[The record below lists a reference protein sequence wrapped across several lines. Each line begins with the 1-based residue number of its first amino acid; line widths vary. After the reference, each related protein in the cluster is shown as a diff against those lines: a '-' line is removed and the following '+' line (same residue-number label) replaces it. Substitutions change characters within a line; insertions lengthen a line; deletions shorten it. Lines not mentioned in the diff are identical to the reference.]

1 MPAPALTR
9 RAYHRP
15 ERPTNVRSGRN
26 TDVEGTL
33 TPAVVTP
40 SGAGPT
46 DLGSIAATWLGERP
60 TRLESVGPGGLS
72 GAPVVRVGR
81 AGGRDAVLKRVAGD
95 AAAARRAAWV
105 HALIH
110 RARSHGVSELP
121 APLSTPAG
129 ATLVADTEGGV
140 WELVPFMAGR
150 PLERPSAFEVARA
163 MDVLARLHEAWGSGA
178 GDGGPPQA
186 SDFPPS
192 IVRRI
197 EQARMLASLPWSR
210 RLDRCLSR
218 GAGDVPPL
226 VADAMKT
233 WERAIVMFTALD
245 GTRIVRRVAG
255 MKPPSLPLQPVLR
268 DIWFDH
274 VLFERRTAAGASSE
288 RHAQVAAVIDLH
300 GAGVDSPATDIARL
314 AGSWWSP
321 GLGVAFDAWL
331 ADAMDRYSARRALGA
346 GERALVPWLHAVG
359 VICSLDNWFRWVV
372 EERRLFADAPR
383 VRARLERLIEAL
395 PGALAWLAVDPVASR
410 V

>member
-1 MPAPALTR
+1 MR

-26 TDVEGTL
+26 THLEGML
-33 TPAVVTP
+33 TPAAVTP

-46 DLGSIAATWLGERP
+46 DLGAIAATWLGERP

-72 GAPVVRVGR
+72 GAPVVLVGRVG
-81 AGGRDAVLKRVAGD
+81 GCDVVLKRVAGD
-95 AAAARRAAWV
+95 AAAAGRAAWV
-105 HALIH
+105 HTLIH
-110 RARSHGVSELP
+110 RARSHGVRELA

-129 ATLVADTEGGV
+129 ATLVADTGGGI

-150 PLERPSAFEVARA
+150 PVERPSTVEVARA
-163 MDVLARLHEAWGSGA
+163 MDVLAGLHEAWGSDA
-178 GDGGPPQA
+178 GDGGPPRA
-186 SDFPPS
+186 SAPPS
-192 IVRRI
+192 SVVRRI
-197 EQARMLASLPWSR
+197 EQARTLASLPWSLR
-210 RLDRCLSR
+210 RDRCLPR
-218 GAGDVPPL
+218 GADAMTPL
-226 VADAMKT
+226 VADVMET

-255 MKPPSLPLQPVLR
+255 MKPAPLLLQPVLR

-274 VLFERRTAAGASSE
+274 VLFEGRPPGGPGSD
-288 RHAQVAAVIDLH
+288 RHTRVAAVIDLH

-321 GLGVAFDAWL
+321 DLGVACDAWL
-331 ADAMDRYSARRALGA
+331 AAAVDRYSARRALGA
-346 GERALVPWLHAVG
+346 GERAVVPWLHAVG

-372 EERRLFADAPR
+372 EERRVFADAPR
-383 VRARLERLIEAL
+383 VRARLARLVEAL
-395 PGALAWLAVDPVASR
+395 PGALAWLAVDSAASR

>member
-1 MPAPALTR
+1 M
-9 RAYHRP
+9 
-15 ERPTNVRSGRN
+15 
-26 TDVEGTL
+26 EGTI
-33 TPAVVTP
+33 TPAAVTP

-46 DLGSIAATWLGERP
+46 DLAWIAATWLGGRP
-60 TRLESVGPGGLS
+60 TRLESLGGGGLS

-81 AGGRDAVLKRVAGD
+81 AGGCDVVLKRVAGD
-95 AAAARRAAWV
+95 AAAAARAAWV
-105 HALIH
+105 HTLIH
-110 RARSHGVSELP
+110 RARSRGVSELP

-150 PLERPSAFEVARA
+150 ALERPSTVEVARA
-163 MDVLARLHEAWGSGA
+163 MDVLARLHEAWGSDA
-178 GDGGPPQA
+178 GDGGPPVPSA
-186 SDFPPS
+186 PPPS
-192 IVRRI
+192 VVRRI

-210 RLDRCLSR
+210 RLDRCLPR

-226 VADAMKT
+226 VADAMET
-233 WERAIVMFTALD
+233 WARAIVMFTALD

-255 MKPPSLPLQPVLR
+255 MEPPSLPLQPVLR

-274 VLFERRTAAGASSE
+274 VLFERRTAAGAGSE

-300 GAGVDSPATDIARL
+300 SAGVDSPATDIARL

-321 GLGVAFDAWL
+321 DVGVAFDAWL
-331 ADAMDRYSARRALGA
+331 ADAVDTYSARRALGA

-383 VRARLERLIEAL
+383 VRARLERLVEAL
-395 PGALAWLAVDPVASR
+395 PGALAWLAVDSAAGR